1 MTARKTTRI
10 RIRIRIRTRIRTR
23 TRTENRIP
31 ETVSRQL
38 LKSIRLN
45 LLTDRQPHRKMVRT
59 EVQGNRS

>member
-1 MTARKTTRI
+1 MTARKTT

-38 LKSIRLN
+38 PKSIRLN
-45 LLTDRQPHRKMVRT
+45 LLTDRQPHHKMVRT
-59 EVQGNRS
+59 EVRGNRS